1 MKRSPSFPRVVLC
14 SVVAQSVGEE
24 ASFFK
29 NCKKK
34 KKSFGRGHKNFHL
47 SLSSPRNRSAFA
59 FEEDQHS
66 RNARFAAAQ

>member
-29 NCKKK
+29 NCIKK

-66 RNARFAAAQ
+66 RNARLAAAQ